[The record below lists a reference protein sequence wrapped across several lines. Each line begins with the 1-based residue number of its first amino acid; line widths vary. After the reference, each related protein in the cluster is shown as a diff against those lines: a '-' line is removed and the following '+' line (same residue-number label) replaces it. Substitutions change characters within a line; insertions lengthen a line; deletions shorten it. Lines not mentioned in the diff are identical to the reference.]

1 MKDKQKE
8 EVKEKRRRARV
19 ITDRSRAR
27 EIVSEIIR
35 YGVNDAQIIHI
46 MNLLALN
53 LEDNKKMKEIVSELK
68 KFDESINTEDSEG
81 SIISVNTNNK
91 VILN

>member
-1 MKDKQKE
+1 
-8 EVKEKRRRARV
+8 
-19 ITDRSRAR
+19 
-27 EIVSEIIR
+27 
-35 YGVNDAQIIHI
+35 
-46 MNLLALN
+46 N